1 VENMIE
7 LLVGLLVLVIII
19 YIANLVIGMLNL
31 PAQIKQI
38 VYIIMAVIVLF
49 YLLDFFG
56 LYHFAR

>member
-1 VENMIE
+1 MIE

-19 YIANLVIGMLNL
+19 YVANLVIGMLNL

-56 LYHFAR
+56 LYHLAR

>member
-1 VENMIE
+1 MIE

-49 YLLDFFG
+49 FILDFFG

>member
-1 VENMIE
+1 MIE